1 MKRKKK
7 THIILTRH
15 GETLENNQGIL
26 QGHEPGTLSAKGI
39 KESAALASAL
49 KNRKID
55 IIFCSDLKRSY
66 ISATIIAEYL
76 KLPLNETILLRERDW
91 GVLTGTKTA
100 MSYALCDDS
109 VEDNEHLFI
118 RASMIINC
126 IRFFYNGL
134 TVLIVGHGCINQA
147 IVANINNIAPKRLD
161 TISMM
166 QNTEIMEFDI

>member
-26 QGHEPGTLSAKGI
+26 QGHKPGNLSVKGI
-39 KESAALASAL
+39 KESAILASAL

-91 GVLTGTKTA
+91 GILTGTKTA

-109 VEDNEHLFI
+109 VEDNEHLYS
-118 RASMIINC
+118 RASMLISC

-147 IVANINNIAPKRLD
+147 IIANINDISAKQID
-161 TISMM
+161 TIPMM
-166 QNTEIMEFDI
+166 KNTEIVEFDI